1 MVIII
6 IRMIIMIIF
15 MCKNYETRYVNDHF
29 RSHLFFSPVSSRR
42 STTSPDTS
50 GNFPPPHFSSVC
62 VNLSLSYSLY
72 GPSAGFL
79 VFLDWNHSFFFSR
92 HLLYYRFILLWLA
105 VGLFKKWF
113 FFSFLPFH
121 THWRKNTN
129 FCLNFKRYNRLFLLW
144 NLLKGKN

>member
-79 VFLDWNHSFFFSR
+79 VFLDWNHSFFSPVTCYITALSFFDWPWVFLKSDFSS
-92 HLLYYRFILLWLA
+92 LFYLFIPTEEKILIF
-105 VGLFKKWF
+105 V
-113 FFSFLPFH
+113 
-121 THWRKNTN
+121 
-129 FCLNFKRYNRLFLLW
+129 
-144 NLLKGKN
+144 